1 MHTIYIQKIH
11 TKHDKTEHKW
21 KYTCIY
27 IYIKPLR
34 LDTKIEKHTQSNS
47 WVCLII
53 PWDQVF
59 KGLNMI
65 TLEKG

>member
-34 LDTKIEKHTQSNS
+34 LDTKNRKTHPIKFLGMFDNTMGSG
-47 WVCLII
+47 
-53 PWDQVF
+53 F
-59 KGLNMI
+59 
-65 TLEKG
+65 